1 MQFLVHRCVRNQVIF
16 SVAGILLA
24 LAMVWSL
31 SSILKPYF
39 EQQQAK
45 LQQKQTQQAAAS
57 PAKPKKT
64 LEQRK
69 RDITQYLAAKYKKH
83 SNLVRMY
90 VDIAFRE
97 SKKNPDVKPEL
108 ILAIIQKESSLSH
121 EIKNRYGAEGLMQV
135 VRRYHREKLERKES
149 LLNPKVNIRV
159 GAQIMQE
166 YINHHGDL
174 VPALVRY
181 SGNANGYADFVLRE
195 MAVLQAI

>member
-1 MQFLVHRCVRNQVIF
+1 MQFLVRRCVRNQVIF
-16 SVAGILLA
+16 SVAALLVSLA
-24 LAMVWSL
+24 LVWSL
-31 SSILKPYF
+31 ASVLKPF
-39 EQQQAK
+39 FVEQQARFQQPPQAV
-45 LQQKQTQQAAAS
+45 AE
-57 PAKPKKT
+57 PAKPKKS

-69 RDITQYLAAKYKKH
+69 RDITHYLAAKYKKH
-83 SNLVRMY
+83 ANVVRMY
-90 VDIAFRE
+90 VDTAFQE

-166 YINHHGDL
+166 YIDHHGGL
-174 VPALVRY
+174 APALVRY

-195 MAVLQAI
+195 MAILQAI